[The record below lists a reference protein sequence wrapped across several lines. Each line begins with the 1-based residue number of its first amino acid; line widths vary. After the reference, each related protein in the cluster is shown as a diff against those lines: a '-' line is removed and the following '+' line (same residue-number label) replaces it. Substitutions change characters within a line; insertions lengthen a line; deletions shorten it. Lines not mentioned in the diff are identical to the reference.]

1 MQNVSKIKKGRQLSN
16 GFYETKIF
24 LTKVRKGQY

>member
-1 MQNVSKIKKGRQLSN
+1 MFQRLKGRQLSN
-16 GFYETKIF
+16 GFYEIKIF